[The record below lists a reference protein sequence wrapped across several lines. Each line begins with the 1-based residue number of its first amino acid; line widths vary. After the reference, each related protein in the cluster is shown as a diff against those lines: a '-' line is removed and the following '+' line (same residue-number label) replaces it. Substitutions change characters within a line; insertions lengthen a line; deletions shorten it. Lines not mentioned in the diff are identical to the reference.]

1 MFVFND
7 VCITVS
13 LGECGPMSVRAQ
25 KRSEDYF
32 RYPETTVLSCLMWIL
47 RTELGSS
54 VRTLSALI

>member
-1 MFVFND
+1 MVIKPNTCPELCHFKIFIMFVFND

-32 RYPETTVLSCLMWIL
+32 RYPETTV
-47 RTELGSS
+47 
-54 VRTLSALI
+54 